1 VNTESS
7 RSKEVPMTP
16 IIKHRVLPGLL
27 LAGTA
32 SIAAAQT
39 ITSISP
45 ASVPAGSPNLALTVT
60 GANFS
65 ADAIVEINGD
75 PHLTIP
81 AGSTVLK
88 SLLYASDL
96 SKPGTLTVTVLND
109 SGAVA
114 HLSNKV
120 NLTVTG
126 IGTKPQPPAPPTPPP
141 PVQSKVSIAITSPA
155 QNQQVCAPVTIL
167 ASAITTN
174 PGADIARWQIY
185 SSQGALLW
193 STNTP
198 VSSID
203 PKLSFA
209 TGIQTVEI
217 EAWDSTGAAAHTNIA
232 FDVTT
237 ATPPCGGNASGVV
250 TSWQGC
256 MHSVNGLNHQ
266 AIDFSLSQGSTLP
279 FNGTLYFGPNCIP
292 ANWADEFGFG
302 QKISFGGFSYIFWF
316 SDFPNQPNTSAIW
329 TVGNQSSG
337 CINYNAVPQC

>member
-1 VNTESS
+1 
-7 RSKEVPMTP
+7 MTP
-16 IIKHRVLPGLL
+16 IIKHKVLLEVLL
-27 LAGTA
+27 IGTT
-32 SIAAAQT
+32 SIATAQT
-39 ITSISP
+39 ITAISP

-81 AGSTVLK
+81 EGSTVLK

-96 SKPGTLTVTVLND
+96 SKPGILIVTVLND
-109 SGAVA
+109 SGAIA

-126 IGTKPQPPAPPTPPP
+126 AGTKPPPP
-141 PVQSKVSIAITSPA
+141 PPPPPPAQGKVSIAITSPV

-174 PGADIARWQIY
+174 PGADITRWQIY
-185 SSQGALLW
+185 NSVGTLLW
-193 STNTP
+193 TSS
-198 VSSID
+198 VQASSID

-209 TGIQTVEI
+209 TGTQTVEI
-217 EAWDSTGAAAHTNIA
+217 EAWDSTGATAHTNIA

-250 TSWQGC
+250 TSWLGC

-266 AIDFSLSQGSTLP
+266 AIDFSLSEGSTLP
-279 FNGTLYFGPNCIP
+279 FNGTLYFGPNCVP